1 MFAGLILFG
10 LGALLA
16 LIAELPYGGWLQ
28 IPILSTVW
36 WRLRLEVSQTLKRY
50 FAYGLM
56 FGLGYFLIGL
66 WWLYISMHD
75 VGGMNPILSSLAV
88 FMLSLYM
95 ALYFSVAS
103 FSIRYFKQS
112 SINGLLLAASW
123 VAMEY
128 LRGYL
133 FTGFPWMGL
142 AENQFN
148 GPFAAIAPEIG
159 RAHV

>member
-16 LIAELPYGGWLQ
+16 VIAELPYGGWLQ
-28 IPILSTVW
+28 LPILSTVW
-36 WRLRLEVSQTLKRY
+36 WRLRLELSQTLKRY

-75 VGGMNPILSSLAV
+75 VGGMNPVLSSLAV

-103 FSIRYFKQS
+103 FSIRHFKQS
-112 SINGLLLAASW
+112 SINGLLL
-123 VAMEY
+123 
-128 LRGYL
+128 
-133 FTGFPWMGL
+133 
-142 AENQFN
+142 
-148 GPFAAIAPEIG
+148 
-159 RAHV
+159 